1 MVRYCYTVCL
11 RVKVFILFLRMDVT
25 MKPSVLSA
33 IALIT
38 LSACQPNNQ
47 APESSSETS
56 AASSAK
62 SEMFIDGIDSSLTG
76 EQFTQLCDSVMAQA
90 RQDFETL
97 ESDTSP
103 ATLASVVGGFDQIT
117 YNMQS
122 IRHSWYMKA
131 VHPDEAVRDAATD
144 CSQRYSDFL
153 SQVGL
158 SRGYYERLAAIDLST
173 LKPEEK
179 YMVEQGVSAFTRA
192 GVDKDEASRDKIRAL
207 RKEITE
213 IGNVFDKNI
222 REDVRYVTTTVAELK
237 GLPQDY
243 IDAKPADESGHIE
256 ISTDY
261 PDLYPV
267 MTYAQNDELRKALR
281 LASRS
286 RGYPQ
291 N

>member
-243 IDAKPADESGHIE
+243 IDARPADESGHIE

>member
-25 MKPSVLSA
+25 MKPLVLSA

-243 IDAKPADESGHIE
+243 IDARPADESGHIE

-267 MTYAQNDELRKALR
+267 MTYAQNDELGKALR